1 MIRSSSSATR
11 RYSMEPVTK
20 IYVKGYGSLS
30 IPRNLS
36 NKYGKQLLDA
46 VTKTGADVLKAT
58 SKKLVHKAA
67 KTTVEFIGKKF
78 ANKIVRPKPVLDE
91 SPGNVEEIIIPP
103 EKKRSNTKQIKAS
116 IIKME
121 HYRISELL
129 ND

>member
-20 IYVKGYGSLS
+20 IFVKGYGSLS
-30 IPRNLS
+30 FPRNLS

-103 EKKRSNTKQIKAS
+103 EEREAI
-116 IIKME
+116 
-121 HYRISELL
+121 L
-129 ND
+129 NKLRQVL